1 MERKSKSAEKRWVAY
16 VKKCEQLKTFDALAL
31 RKEYGVDARL
41 INTLIELGWVIS
53 AKRGKYNWIW
63 QYPLTEQDINTFV
76 NTHREYIKKYSPKVA
91 KVDRLKFEVI
101 PLRAKYDMLDSKVD
115 ITEEQ
120 AIERLRQA
128 GGYEIYKVERKSI
141 I

>member
-1 MERKSKSAEKRWVAY
+1 MDRKSKSAEKRWTAF
-16 VKKCEQLKTFDALAL
+16 VKKCAEFKTFDHSAM

-41 INTLIELGWVIS
+41 IKTLIDLGWVIS
-53 AKRGKYNWIW
+53 AKHGRYNWICE
-63 QYPLTEQDINTFV
+63 YPLTEKDINTFI

-91 KVDRLKFEVI
+91 KEDKLKYEII
-101 PLRAKYDMLDSKVD
+101 PLKAKWDMLDSKVD

-128 GGYEIYKVERKSI
+128 GGYEIYKVEKRI
-141 I
+141 IL

>member
-1 MERKSKSAEKRWVAY
+1 MEKKSKSAEKRWVAY
-16 VKKCEQLKTFDALAL
+16 VKKCEQLKTFDCYAV

-41 INTLIELGWVIS
+41 INTLVELGWVIS
-53 AKRGKYNWIW
+53 SKRGKYNWIW
-63 QYPLTEQDINTFV
+63 QYPLTEKDINTFI
-76 NTHREYIKKYSPKVA
+76 NTHRQYIKKYYPKVA